1 MSRHR
6 ARIGFIPLVDAAV
19 LVAAR
24 ELDFAAAEGVEL
36 ELHRETSWSNIR
48 DKVAFGLFEGAQMLA
63 PMPIAMRLG
72 LGSVAHEAVAPF
84 VLSVNGNAIS
94 VTRELAAA
102 MTAAPPEGGPLP
114 SQGPTLQVL
123 AALGEGVR
131 ELSRRRAAPLTFGV
145 PFPFSCHAYELRHC
159 LAHAGLATGR
169 EVEIVVVPPPL
180 MVDALRAGKLDGFC
194 VGEPWNSVAV
204 DAELAE
210 IVLPGARVW
219 QFAPEK
225 VLALRQEWAESNQEA
240 LFALLRALYKAASW
254 ADKAENHVTLSEIL
268 ARGGYLDLPAE
279 IIERSLA
286 GRLTLAPDG
295 RQGLFEDFLVLQ
307 RKAATFPWRSFAL
320 WIYAQMVRAGQV
332 QHSPARLESVRQ
344 AFRPDLYRAALGP
357 AGVDLPGASEKVE
370 GALADATP
378 VASRA
383 GKLFL
388 GPDRFFDGTVFDP
401 KALEDYL
408 AGAGPT
414 GRGLLGSS

>member
-1 MSRHR
+1 MSRRH

-19 LVAAR
+19 LVAAK
-24 ELDFAAAEGVEL
+24 ELDFAAAEGVDL
-36 ELHRETSWSNIR
+36 ELCRETSWSNIR
-48 DKVAFGLFEGAQMLA
+48 DKVAFGLFEGAHMLA

-72 LGSVAHEAVAPF
+72 LGSVAHDAVAPF

-94 VTRELAAA
+94 VSRELAAA
-102 MTAAPPEGGPLP
+102 MEPRGSLEDGAA
-114 SQGPTLQVL
+114 TLRAL
-123 AALGEGVR
+123 AVLGEGVR
-131 ELSRRRAAPLTFGV
+131 ALHRRRAAPLTFGV

-159 LAHAGLATGR
+159 LAHAGLRPGQ

-194 VGEPWNSVAV
+194 VGEPWSSVAV

-225 VLALRQEWAESNQEA
+225 VLGLRQEWAESNRDT
-240 LFALLRALYKAASW
+240 LFALLRALHRASVW
-254 ADKAENHVTLSEIL
+254 ADRAENHVTLSEIL
-268 ARGGYLDLPAE
+268 AREAYLDLPAE
-279 IIERSLA
+279 IIERSLN
-286 GRLTLAPDG
+286 GRLTLSPDG

-332 QHSPARLESVRQ
+332 EHAPARLAAVRQ
-344 AFRPDLYRAALGP
+344 AFRPDLYRDALGP

-370 GALADATP
+370 GALSSETP

-388 GPDRFFDGTVFDP
+388 GPDGFFDGMVFDP
-401 KALEDYL
+401 NRLDDYL
-408 AGAGPT
+408 AAAEAT
-414 GRGLLGSS
+414 GRGRLGSQ

>member
-1 MSRHR
+1 MSRRR

-36 ELHRETSWSNIR
+36 ELCRETSWSNIR
-48 DKVAFGLFEGAQMLA
+48 DKVAFGIFEGAHMLA
-63 PMPIAMRLG
+63 PLPIAMRLG

-84 VLSVNGNAIS
+84 VLNVNGNAIS
-94 VTRELAAA
+94 VSRELAAA
-102 MTAAPPEGGPLP
+102 MDGAAVRDEA
-114 SQGPTLQVL
+114 SATLQVL
-123 AALGEGVR
+123 ERLGAGVR
-131 ELSRRRAAPLTFGV
+131 ELHRLRGAPLAFGV

-159 LAHAGLATGR
+159 LAHAGLASGR

-194 VGEPWNSVAV
+194 VGEPWSSVAV

-210 IVLPGARVW
+210 IVLPGARIW

-225 VLALRQEWAESNQEA
+225 VLGLRREWAESNRET
-240 LFALLRALYKAASW
+240 LFALLRALHKAAVW
-254 ADKAENHVTLSEIL
+254 ADRRENHVTLSEIL
-268 ARGGYLDLPAE
+268 AREGYLDLPAE
-279 IIERSLA
+279 IIERALN
-286 GRLTLAPDG
+286 GRLTLSPGG

-320 WIYAQMVRAGQV
+320 WIYAQMIRAGQV
-332 QHSPARLESVRQ
+332 THSPERLAAAQQV
-344 AFRPDLYRAALGP
+344 FRPDLYREALGP

-370 GALADATP
+370 GALAGETP
-378 VASRA
+378 VASSG

-401 KALEDYL
+401 KDLEAYL
-408 AGAGPT
+408 AAARAT
-414 GRGLLGSS
+414 GEGHDDAS

>member
-1 MSRHR
+1 MSRRH

-19 LVAAR
+19 LVAAK
-24 ELDFAAAEGVEL
+24 ELDFAAAEGVDL
-36 ELHRETSWSNIR
+36 ELCRETSWSNIR
-48 DKVAFGLFEGAQMLA
+48 DKVAFGLFEGAHMLA

-72 LGSVAHEAVAPF
+72 LGSVAHNAVAPF
-84 VLSVNGNAIS
+84 VLGVNGNAIS
-94 VTRELAAA
+94 VSRELAAL
-102 MTAAPPEGGPLP
+102 MAAEAPGAPAAEDDAA
-114 SQGPTLQVL
+114 TLQALERL
-123 AALGEGVR
+123 AAGVR
-131 ELSRRRAAPLTFGV
+131 ALHARRGAPLAFGV
-145 PFPFSCHAYELRHC
+145 PFPFSCHAYELRHA
-159 LAHAGLATGR
+159 LAHAGLATGN

-225 VLALRQEWAESNQEA
+225 VLGLRQDWAESNGET
-240 LFALLRALYKAASW
+240 LFALLRALHKAALW
-254 ADKAENHVTLSEIL
+254 ADRAENHVTLSEIL
-268 ARGGYLDLPAE
+268 ARESYLDLPAE
-279 IIERSLA
+279 VIERSLN

-307 RKAATFPWRSFAL
+307 RKAASFPWRSFAL

-332 QHSPARLESVRQ
+332 GPSPEGLAAVRQ
-344 AFRPDLYRAALGP
+344 TFRPDLYRDALGP

-370 GALADATP
+370 GALLRETP
-378 VASRA
+378 VASSG

-401 KALEDYL
+401 KDLDDYL
-408 AGAGPT
+408 TAAGPT
-414 GRGLLGSS
+414 GRGLLGR

>member
-1 MSRHR
+1 MSRRR

-36 ELHRETSWSNIR
+36 ELCRETSWSNIR
-48 DKVAFGLFEGAQMLA
+48 DKVAFGLFEGAHMLA
-63 PMPIAMRLG
+63 PLPIAMRLG

-84 VLSVNGNAIS
+84 VLNVNGNAIS
-94 VTRELAAA
+94 VSRELAAA
-102 MTAAPPEGGPLP
+102 MDGAAVRDEA
-114 SQGPTLQVL
+114 SATLQVL
-123 AALGEGVR
+123 ERLGAGVR
-131 ELSRRRAAPLTFGV
+131 ELHRLRGAPLAFGV

-159 LAHAGLATGR
+159 LAHAGLASGR

-194 VGEPWNSVAV
+194 VGEPWSSVAV

-210 IVLPGARVW
+210 IVLPGARIW

-225 VLALRQEWAESNQEA
+225 VLGLRREWAESNRET
-240 LFALLRALYKAASW
+240 LFALLRALHKAAVW
-254 ADKAENHVTLSEIL
+254 ADRRENHVTLSEIL
-268 ARGGYLDLPAE
+268 AREAYLDLPAE
-279 IIERSLA
+279 IIERALN
-286 GRLTLAPDG
+286 GRLTLSPGG

-320 WIYAQMVRAGQV
+320 WIYAQMIRAGQV
-332 QHSPARLESVRQ
+332 THSPERLAAAQQV
-344 AFRPDLYRAALGP
+344 FRPDLYREALGP

-370 GALADATP
+370 GALAGETP
-378 VASRA
+378 VASSG

-401 KALEDYL
+401 KDLEAYL
-408 AGAGPT
+408 AAARAT
-414 GRGLLGSS
+414 GEGHDDAS

>member
-1 MSRHR
+1 VSRRR

-36 ELHRETSWSNIR
+36 ELCRETSWSNIR
-48 DKVAFGLFEGAQMLA
+48 DKVAFGIFEGAHMLA
-63 PMPIAMRLG
+63 PLPIAMRLG

-84 VLSVNGNAIS
+84 VLNVNGNAIS
-94 VTRELAAA
+94 VSRELAAA
-102 MTAAPPEGGPLP
+102 MDGAAVRDEA
-114 SQGPTLQVL
+114 SATLQVL
-123 AALGEGVR
+123 ERLGAGVR
-131 ELSRRRAAPLTFGV
+131 ELHRLRGAPLAFGV

-159 LAHAGLATGR
+159 LAHAGLASGR

-194 VGEPWNSVAV
+194 VGEPWSSVAV

-210 IVLPGARVW
+210 IVLPGARIW

-225 VLALRQEWAESNQEA
+225 VLGLRREWAESNRET
-240 LFALLRALYKAASW
+240 LFALLRALHKAAVW
-254 ADKAENHVTLSEIL
+254 ADRRENHVTLSEIL
-268 ARGGYLDLPAE
+268 AREGYLDLPAE
-279 IIERSLA
+279 IIERALN
-286 GRLTLAPDG
+286 GRLTLSPGG

-320 WIYAQMVRAGQV
+320 WIYAQMIRAGQV
-332 QHSPARLESVRQ
+332 THSPERLAAAQQV
-344 AFRPDLYRAALGP
+344 FRPDLYREALGP

-370 GALADATP
+370 GALAGETP
-378 VASRA
+378 VASSG

-401 KALEDYL
+401 KDLEAYL
-408 AGAGPT
+408 AAARAT
-414 GRGLLGSS
+414 GEGHDDAS

>member
-1 MSRHR
+1 MSRRH

-19 LVAAR
+19 LIAAR
-24 ELDFAAAEGVEL
+24 ELDFAAAEGVDL
-36 ELHRETSWSNIR
+36 ELCRETSWSNIR
-48 DKVAFGLFEGAQMLA
+48 DKVAFGLFEGAHMLA

-72 LGSVAHEAVAPF
+72 LGSVAHDAVAPF
-84 VLSVNGNAIS
+84 VLGVNGNAVS
-94 VTRELAAA
+94 VSRALAGL
-102 MTAAPPEGGPLP
+102 MPPRGSLNDDE
-114 SQGPTLQVL
+114 QTLRAL

-131 ELSRRRAAPLTFGV
+131 ELHRRREAPLTFAV

-159 LAHAGLATGR
+159 LAHAGLRTGR
-169 EVEIVVVPPPL
+169 EVEVVVVPPPL

-210 IVLPGARVW
+210 IVLPGARIW

-225 VLALRQEWAESNQEA
+225 VLGLRQEWAEANRDT
-240 LFALLRALYKAASW
+240 LFALLRALYRASAW
-254 ADKAENHVTLSEIL
+254 ADRPENHVTLSEIL
-268 ARGGYLDLPAE
+268 AREAYLDLPAE
-279 IIERSLA
+279 IIERALN
-286 GRLTLAPDG
+286 GRLTLSPDG
-295 RQGLFEDFLVLQ
+295 RQGHFDDFLVLQ

-332 QHSPARLESVRQ
+332 EHSTARLSAVRQ
-344 AFRPDLYRAALGP
+344 AFRPDLYREALGP
-357 AGVDLPGASEKVE
+357 AGADLPGASEKVE
-370 GALADATP
+370 GALAVETP

-401 KALEDYL
+401 NGLEDYL
-408 AGAGPT
+408 AAAGPT
-414 GRGLLGSS
+414 GRGLLGGR

>member
-1 MSRHR
+1 MSRRR

-36 ELHRETSWSNIR
+36 ELCRETSWSNIR
-48 DKVAFGLFEGAQMLA
+48 DKVAFGLFEGAHMLA
-63 PMPIAMRLG
+63 PLPIAMRLG

-84 VLSVNGNAIS
+84 VLNVNGNAIS
-94 VTRELAAA
+94 VSRELAAA
-102 MTAAPPEGGPLP
+102 MDGAAVRDEA
-114 SQGPTLQVL
+114 SATLQVL
-123 AALGEGVR
+123 ERLGAGVR
-131 ELSRRRAAPLTFGV
+131 ELHRLRGAPLAFGV

-159 LAHAGLATGR
+159 LAHAGLASGR

-194 VGEPWNSVAV
+194 VGEPWSSVAV

-210 IVLPGARVW
+210 IVLPGARIW

-225 VLALRQEWAESNQEA
+225 VLGLRREWAESNRET
-240 LFALLRALYKAASW
+240 LFALLRALHKAAVW
-254 ADKAENHVTLSEIL
+254 ADRRENHVTLSEIL
-268 ARGGYLDLPAE
+268 ARQGYLDLPAE
-279 IIERSLA
+279 IIERALN
-286 GRLTLAPDG
+286 GRLTLSPGG

-320 WIYAQMVRAGQV
+320 WIYAQMIRAGQV
-332 QHSPARLESVRQ
+332 THSPERLAAAQQV
-344 AFRPDLYRAALGP
+344 FRPDLYREALGP

-370 GALADATP
+370 GALAGETP
-378 VASRA
+378 VASSG

-401 KALEDYL
+401 KDLEAYL
-408 AGAGPT
+408 AAARAT
-414 GRGLLGSS
+414 GEGRDDAS

>member
-1 MSRHR
+1 LSRYR
-6 ARIGFIPLVDAAV
+6 ARIGLIPLVDAAV

-24 ELDFAAAEGVEL
+24 ELDFAAAEGVDL

-48 DKVAFGLFEGAQMLA
+48 DKVAFGLFEGAHMLA

-84 VLSVNGNAIS
+84 VLNVNGNALS
-94 VTRELAAA
+94 VSRELAGIMADA
-102 MTAAPPEGGPLP
+102 PEGGGA
-114 SQGPTLQVL
+114 SATLQALDRL
-123 AALGEGVR
+123 AAGVR
-131 ELSRRRAAPLTFGV
+131 ALHARRGAPLTFGV
-145 PFPFSCHAYELRHC
+145 PFPFSCHAYELRHA
-159 LAHAGLATGR
+159 LAHVGLATGN

-210 IVLPGARVW
+210 IVLPGARIW

-225 VLALRQEWAESNQEA
+225 VLGLRQEWAETNRDT
-240 LFALLRALYKAASW
+240 LFALLRALAKAAVW
-254 ADKAENHVTLSEIL
+254 ADRPENHVTLSEIL
-268 ARGGYLDLPAE
+268 AREAYLDLPAE
-279 IIERSLA
+279 VIERSLN
-286 GRLTLAPDG
+286 GRLTLSPGG
-295 RQGLFEDFLVLQ
+295 RQGLVEDFLVLH

-332 QHSPARLESVRQ
+332 EHSAERLAAVRQ
-344 AFRPDLYRAALGP
+344 TFRPDLYREALGP

-370 GALADATP
+370 GALAAETP

-383 GKLFL
+383 GKLYL

-401 KALEDYL
+401 NALEDYL
-408 AGAGPT
+408 ASAGPT
-414 GRGLLGSS
+414 GRGLLGSK

>member
-1 MSRHR
+1 LSRHHV
-6 ARIGFIPLVDAAV
+6 RIGFIPLVDAAV

-24 ELDFAAAEGVEL
+24 ELDFASAEGIDLV
-36 ELHRETSWSNIR
+36 LHRETSWSNIR
-48 DKVAFGLFEGAQMLA
+48 DKVAFGLFEGAHMLA

-84 VLSVNGNAIS
+84 VLNVNGNAIS
-94 VTRELAAA
+94 VSRDLAGAMAGAPEGEEASPALRALGRLAA
-102 MTAAPPEGGPLP
+102 
-114 SQGPTLQVL
+114 
-123 AALGEGVR
+123 GVR
-131 ELSRRRAAPLTFGV
+131 ALHAHRGAPLTFGV
-145 PFPFSCHAYELRHC
+145 PFPFSCHTYELRHC
-159 LAHAGLATGR
+159 LAHAGLATGT

-210 IVLPGARVW
+210 IVLPTAQVW

-225 VLALRQEWAESNQEA
+225 VLGLRQEWAESNRDT
-240 LFALLRALYKAASW
+240 LFALLRALHKAAVW
-254 ADKAENHVTLSEIL
+254 ADRPENHVTLSEIL
-268 ARGGYLDLPAE
+268 AREDYLDLPAE
-279 IIERSLA
+279 IIERSLN
-286 GRLTLAPDG
+286 GRLTLSPGG
-295 RQGLFEDFLVLQ
+295 RQGLYEDFLALH

-332 QHSPARLESVRQ
+332 EHSPQRLAAVRQ
-344 AFRPDLYRAALGP
+344 TFRPDLYRAALGP
-357 AGVDLPGASEKVE
+357 AGADLPGASEKVE
-370 GALADATP
+370 GALGAETP

-401 KALEDYL
+401 NGLEDYL
-408 AGAGPT
+408 ASAKST
-414 GRGLLGSS
+414 GRGLPGNP

>member
-1 MSRHR
+1 LSRYR

-24 ELDFAAAEGVEL
+24 ELDFAAAEGVDL

-48 DKVAFGLFEGAQMLA
+48 DKVAFGLFEGAHMLA
-63 PMPIAMRLG
+63 PMPIALRLG

-84 VLSVNGNAIS
+84 VLGVNGNAIS
-94 VTRELAAA
+94 VSRALAASMA
-102 MTAAPPEGGPLP
+102 ELPPAGD
-114 SQGPTLQVL
+114 SPTLQAL
-123 AALGEGVR
+123 AALGAGVR
-131 ELSRRRAAPLTFGV
+131 ALSRRRATPLTFGV

-210 IVLPGARVW
+210 IVLPGAEVW
-219 QFAPEK
+219 RFAPEK
-225 VLALRQEWAESNQEA
+225 VLALRQDWAESHQDA
-240 LFALLRALYKAASW
+240 LAALLRALYKAASW
-254 ADKAENHVTLSEIL
+254 ADRAENHVTLSEIL

-286 GRLTLAPDG
+286 GRLTLSPDG

-332 QHSPARLESVRQ
+332 EHSPARLEAVRQ

-370 GALADATP
+370 GALAEETP

-383 GKLFL
+383 GKLYL

-401 KALEDYL
+401 NALDDYL
-408 AGAGPT
+408 ASAAPT
-414 GRGLLGSS
+414 GRGRLGSS

>member
-1 MSRHR
+1 MSRRH

-19 LVAAR
+19 LIAAK
-24 ELDFAAAEGVEL
+24 ELDFAAAEGVDL
-36 ELHRETSWSNIR
+36 ELCRETSWSNIR
-48 DKVAFGLFEGAQMLA
+48 DKVAFGLFEGAHMLA

-84 VLSVNGNAIS
+84 VLNVNGNAIS
-94 VTRELAAA
+94 VSRELAN
-102 MTAAPPEGGPLP
+102 MMAPRGSLENVEA
-114 SQGPTLQVL
+114 TLRTL
-123 AALGEGVR
+123 AALGEAVR
-131 ELSRRRAAPLTFGV
+131 ALHRRRAAPLTFGV

-159 LAHAGLATGR
+159 LAHAGLRTGQ
-169 EVEIVVVPPPL
+169 EVEIIVVPPPL

-210 IVLPGARVW
+210 IVLPGSRVW

-225 VLALRQEWAESNQEA
+225 VLGLRQEWTEA
-240 LFALLRALYKAASW
+240 NRDTLFALLRALHRASAW
-254 ADKAENHVTLSEIL
+254 ADRAENHVTLSEIL
-268 ARGGYLDLPAE
+268 AREAYLDLPAE
-279 IIERSLA
+279 IIERALN
-286 GRLTLAPDG
+286 GRLTLSPEG

-332 QHSPARLESVRQ
+332 EHTPERLVAARQ

-357 AGVDLPGASEKVE
+357 VGADLPNASEKVE
-370 GALADATP
+370 GALASETP

-383 GKLFL
+383 GKLYL
-388 GPDRFFDGTVFDP
+388 GPDGFFDGTVFDP
-401 KALEDYL
+401 GRLDDYL
-408 AGAGPT
+408 AAAAAT
-414 GRGLLGSS
+414 GRGRLAP

>member
-1 MSRHR
+1 VS
-6 ARIGFIPLVDAAV
+6 
-19 LVAAR
+19 
-24 ELDFAAAEGVEL
+24 
-36 ELHRETSWSNIR
+36 
-48 DKVAFGLFEGAQMLA
+48 
-63 PMPIAMRLG
+63 
-72 LGSVAHEAVAPF
+72 
-84 VLSVNGNAIS
+84 
-94 VTRELAAA
+94 RELAAA
-102 MTAAPPEGGPLP
+102 MAAAPPPAGGPLP
-114 SQGPTLQVL
+114 LQEPTLQAL

-131 ELSRRRAAPLTFGV
+131 ALSRRRATPLTFGV
-145 PFPFSCHAYELRHC
+145 PFPFSSHAYELRHC
-159 LAHAGLATGR
+159 LALAGLATGR

-210 IVLPGARVW
+210 IVLPGSRVW

-225 VLALRQEWAESNQEA
+225 VLALRQEWAESNQDA
-240 LFALLRALYKAASW
+240 LFALLRALYRAAVW

-268 ARGGYLDLPAE
+268 AREGYLDLPAE
-279 IIERSLA
+279 IIERALA

-332 QHSPARLESVRQ
+332 EHSAARLESVRQ
-344 AFRPDLYRAALGP
+344 TFRPDLYRAALGP

-370 GALADATP
+370 GALAGETP

-408 AGAGPT
+408 ATAGPT